1 MPAVVVLWRCGTVT
15 APRVILDE
23 ERTVYPV
30 TRKKPGRDGSA
41 KGSVAR

>member
-15 APRVILDE
+15 APRVILG
-23 ERTVYPV
+23 ERVVCPV
-30 TRKKPGRDGSA
+30 TRKKPGRDESA